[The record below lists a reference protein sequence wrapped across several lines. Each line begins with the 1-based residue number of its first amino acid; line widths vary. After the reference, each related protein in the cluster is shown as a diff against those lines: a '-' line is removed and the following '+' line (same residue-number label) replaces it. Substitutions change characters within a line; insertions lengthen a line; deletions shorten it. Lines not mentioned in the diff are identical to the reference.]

1 MRVELISKLSD
12 IDKSD
17 WNNLNTY
24 NHPFTSY
31 DFLNSLEVS
40 KSVHSS
46 TGWNPQHII
55 IKNTNQEIIGVS
67 PNYLKMHS
75 YGEYIFDH
83 SWANAFENA
92 GGQYYPKLICA
103 IPFTPAT
110 GPRIMF
116 NPENTDHKKIF
127 ELIIKTYELIVR
139 DNKLSSAHINFTTDD
154 FNRRLQ
160 NNNWIRRKGLQF
172 HWHNNNYK
180 TFDDFLNELKS
191 SKRKAIRNER
201 KKIKNTN
208 LVIQK
213 LTGEQLND
221 EIWDSFYNF
230 YLNTVDK
237 KWGGAYLTKEFFH
250 LLNDTMKND
259 IILSNKMY
267 QFSIWILPIRFP
279 IFFFFLCP
287 FNRGRNVT
295 NWSIKP
301 NI

>member
-12 IDKSD
+12 VDKND

-110 GPRIMF
+110 GPRIMI

-127 ELIIKTYELIVR
+127 ELIINTYELIV
-139 DNKLSSAHINFTTDD
+139 
-154 FNRRLQ
+154 
-160 NNNWIRRKGLQF
+160 
-172 HWHNNNYK
+172 
-180 TFDDFLNELKS
+180 
-191 SKRKAIRNER
+191 
-201 KKIKNTN
+201 
-208 LVIQK
+208 
-213 LTGEQLND
+213 
-221 EIWDSFYNF
+221 
-230 YLNTVDK
+230 
-237 KWGGAYLTKEFFH
+237 
-250 LLNDTMKND
+250 
-259 IILSNKMY
+259 
-267 QFSIWILPIRFP
+267 
-279 IFFFFLCP
+279 
-287 FNRGRNVT
+287 
-295 NWSIKP
+295 
-301 NI
+301 